1 MLEHCESLTPFRVL
15 RRVFL
20 SRLMDFELLASEG
33 DTSKLVGQFVTLLA
47 SVSLAITLP
56 LLLISGL
63 PQEDIWGMQ
72 HFLIATT
79 MMVAG
84 IFAMV
89 SWESILPE
97 RKDLMIL
104 GPLPITRSTLFF
116 AKISALANALL
127 LAIVALNAFTGLGWV
142 ILFEPTGGGFL
153 GLLRSFAAYWTTVL
167 AAGSFV
173 FFGVVLVHGA
183 ASLLP
188 PRQWFLRASAWLQ
201 MAGLILVLADYVLE
215 PSLESLPAL
224 TDPRNQS
231 LLHTLPS
238 YWFLGLFQGLN
249 GTMLPAFSTL
259 ARLSLTGLAIAG
271 TGALTALLI
280 AFVRAM
286 PKIIDEPE
294 IQPTRTAC
302 ARLLP
307 QGGDPLRRA
316 VLVFSMRTLLRSRQH
331 RLMLGFFLSVGLIV
345 MALYMHAPTVLQ
357 ESGHKVN
364 SVTVP
369 FLIGTLIMMCV
380 SVLGARIVISVPV
393 LLKANWIFQL
403 TQASPSQLYW
413 RASRRALLT
422 IAVVPVWIA
431 SALVCLWVGGG
442 WEGIVHLVV
451 LALFGAI
458 LVDFAMIKLHKVPFA
473 CSWMPGKANLLVL
486 FFGGI
491 IVGLPLA
498 NEAGL
503 LEMRLLERPA
513 TWPLLIAGLCLIAA
527 ATRWKIGASAVTHQD
542 LVFEEKE
549 KPILLALKL
558 D

>member
-1 MLEHCESLTPFRVL
+1 MLEHSESLTPFRVL

-20 SRLMDFELLASEG
+20 SRLVDFELLASEG

-183 ASLLP
+183 ASLLL

-238 YWFLGLFQGLN
+238 Y
-249 GTMLPAFSTL
+249 
-259 ARLSLTGLAIAG
+259 
-271 TGALTALLI
+271 
-280 AFVRAM
+280 
-286 PKIIDEPE
+286 
-294 IQPTRTAC
+294 
-302 ARLLP
+302 
-307 QGGDPLRRA
+307 
-316 VLVFSMRTLLRSRQH
+316 
-331 RLMLGFFLSVGLIV
+331 
-345 MALYMHAPTVLQ
+345 
-357 ESGHKVN
+357 
-364 SVTVP
+364 
-369 FLIGTLIMMCV
+369 
-380 SVLGARIVISVPV
+380 
-393 LLKANWIFQL
+393 
-403 TQASPSQLYW
+403 
-413 RASRRALLT
+413 
-422 IAVVPVWIA
+422 
-431 SALVCLWVGGG
+431 
-442 WEGIVHLVV
+442 
-451 LALFGAI
+451 
-458 LVDFAMIKLHKVPFA
+458 
-473 CSWMPGKANLLVL
+473 
-486 FFGGI
+486 
-491 IVGLPLA
+491 
-498 NEAGL
+498 
-503 LEMRLLERPA
+503 
-513 TWPLLIAGLCLIAA
+513 
-527 ATRWKIGASAVTHQD
+527 
-542 LVFEEKE
+542 
-549 KPILLALKL
+549 
-558 D
+558 